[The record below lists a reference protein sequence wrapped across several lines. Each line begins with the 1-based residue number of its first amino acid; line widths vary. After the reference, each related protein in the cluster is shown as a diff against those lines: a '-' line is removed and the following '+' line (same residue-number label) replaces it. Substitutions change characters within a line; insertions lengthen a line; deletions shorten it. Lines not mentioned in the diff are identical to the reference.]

1 MTTPDPP
8 SHNTVRHR
16 QWTGAAARLWRGASP
31 RYASRMVEIVAVAAP
46 AEMEAVRVLFDE
58 YKKSVGVDLWFGS
71 VYQRELDD
79 LPKPYLAPGGRLVI
93 AREGAEVA
101 GCGALR
107 PLRPGIVEMRRL
119 WVRRPYRK
127 QGVGKM
133 IIEAL
138 VAWARSA
145 GYRSVRLETLSVM
158 SQAEVLFRSL
168 GFATIPD
175 DRASPFPGS
184 KLFELKL

>member
-1 MTTPDPP
+1 
-8 SHNTVRHR
+8 
-16 QWTGAAARLWRGASP
+16 
-31 RYASRMVEIVAVAAP
+31 MVEIAPVAAP
-46 AEMEAVRVLFDE
+46 AEMDEVRVLFDE

-71 VYQRELDD
+71 AYQRELDE
-79 LPKPYLAPGGRLVI
+79 LPKPYVAPGGRLVV
-93 AREGAEVA
+93 ARDGDQLA

-138 VAWARSA
+138 VAWSRSA

-158 SQAEVLFRSL
+158 SQAETLFRGL
-168 GFATIPD
+168 GFAPIPD
-175 DRASPFPGS
+175 DRPSPFPGS
-184 KLFELKL
+184 KLFEMKL